1 MSEAVKRGRAIG
13 ACRSSSSGD
22 TDITW
27 TSGSTARTAA
37 RIAAAVS
44 ASGAL
49 VRTAI
54 DCAATMQLLCRHV
67 QAPAA
72 ARVSSR

>member
-54 DCAATMQLLCRHV
+54 DCAATMSCSAGTYNTGRC
-67 QAPAA
+67 A
-72 ARVSSR
+72 VSSR